1 MQDEQLVPDNLQ
13 LIYCDWGLNQYH
25 EKGSPSFFLSIWLS
39 KISARQSKWAIFFS
53 SFWYLGSNNFSV
65 RLEDGDNLDNAFH
78 FDSRESAIAAWEQ
91 FKARNNFQRYQE
103 LIDVAIA
110 LNLDTE
116 PHEFDSVEYA
126 GCLEEG
132 SLIQLPEPTVFALY
146 FRNGELEVLNYSLM
160 VFLKKENCTEADL
173 DQAIAYFTNLQQQS
187 ADQAKKILLSV

>member
-1 MQDEQLVPDNLQ
+1 MQNTILCQYLVPSNL
-13 LIYCDWGLNQYH
+13 LNIYRCWGDEELDGISAH
-25 EKGSPSFFLSIWLS
+25 GS
-39 KISARQSKWAIFFS
+39 KIASQQSKFAILFGDFD
-53 SFWYLGSNNFSV
+53 YLASDNSTLAINYE
-65 RLEDGDNLDNAFH
+65 EDMPSAFH